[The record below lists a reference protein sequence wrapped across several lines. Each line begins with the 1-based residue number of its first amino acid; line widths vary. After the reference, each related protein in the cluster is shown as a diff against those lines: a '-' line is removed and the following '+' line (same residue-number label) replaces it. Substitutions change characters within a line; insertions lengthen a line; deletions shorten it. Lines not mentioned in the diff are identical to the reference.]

1 MKKLIWI
8 TFFSALVVVNL
19 LAMAA
24 DYFGGVYIAIPYRL
38 VMILAITLIG
48 TIFGGAWV
56 LMRTAEQE
64 QARPGPIQ
72 SVKPEPTSDDEQR

>member
-56 LMRTAEQE
+56 LMRTAESE
-64 QARPGPIQ
+64 QPNTGRAKQ
-72 SVKPEPTSDDEQR
+72 DER

>member
-8 TFFSALVVVNL
+8 TFFSAIIIVNL
-19 LAMAA
+19 LAVAA

-64 QARPGPIQ
+64 QPHPGTTQPGQPGP
-72 SVKPEPTSDDEQR
+72 SSDDKQR